1 MSDCSSASVA
11 VSATVRTMK
20 PPDSPS
26 GIRECTFSRRFSRS
40 ATSSILCEMP
50 MCGSCG
56 R

>member
-1 MSDCSSASVA
+1 MSALSSASVA

-26 GIRECTFSRRFSRS
+26 GMREWTFSRRFSRS
-40 ATSSILCEMP
+40 ATSSMRWEMP